1 MQRRDFLM
9 AMSAMVSTM
18 TISGCTDPN
27 DVSTTANVAPVA
39 DGINPEQI
47 EPGYNLDGLFPRYTD
62 FDPIV
67 PTWCVTPDLDRCI
80 HRFHLSSPFSPSGRY
95 LGLTRLPREDR
106 PPQAGESAEIV
117 LVDLTTGEQKVIAE
131 TIGWDTQLGA
141 QVQWGSSDAELFFN
155 DIDKTTWVPFGV
167 KMNPLSGAKVKLNGT
182 VYSASGDGL
191 WVVSTCLRRIGAT
204 QAGYGVV
211 VPPEYVPT
219 NVGAVEDDG
228 VYVTNAL
235 SGESRMVASYKR
247 IVEEAVP
254 QIDVSSY
261 GPGDFYG
268 FHVKFNASAERIML
282 VLRYMP
288 ESDGKR
294 RPMLITMTR
303 EGEDIRVAIPASE
316 WADKGGN
323 HPNWHPDGEHVM
335 MNLDIDGDGWMYV
348 QARYNGT
355 GLKKFTEVPANHGH
369 PSIHPGG
376 RYMISDVYPREADA
390 FGDGTVPLHFVDL
403 EKGQRQTLIRM
414 DAVTRFF
421 DDDMNKASGMRVD
434 LHPAWDRS
442 AYKRVAI
449 NGVLDGTRR
458 VFVADLSGVLSAADS
473 V

>member
-1 MQRRDFLM
+1 MQRRDFIM
-9 AMSAMVSTM
+9 AMSAAVSTLAM
-18 TISGCTDPN
+18 GGCNKTDN
-27 DVSTTANVAPVA
+27 GSVVAKSAAKSADVNL
-39 DGINPEQI
+39 
-47 EPGYNLDGLFPRYTD
+47 EPGKPTYHLDSLFPRYTD
-62 FDPIV
+62 FDPKV

-106 PPQAGESAEIV
+106 PPQAGEPAEIV

-155 DIDKTTWVPFGV
+155 DIDKDTWIPFGI
-167 KMNPLSGAKVKLNGT
+167 KLNPLSGAQVKLDGT
-182 VYSASGDGL
+182 VYSVSPDGM
-191 WVVSTCLRRIGAT
+191 WAASTCLRRIGAT

-219 NVGAVEDDG
+219 NVGAVDDDG
-228 VYVTNAL
+228 VYVTNTR

-254 QIDVSSY
+254 QIDISRY
-261 GPGDFYG
+261 GPGNFYG
-268 FHVKFNASAERIML
+268 FHVKWNASSERVML

-303 EGEDIRVAIPASE
+303 DGDDIRVAIPATE

-348 QARYNGT
+348 QARYDGT

-376 RYMISDVYPREADA
+376 RFMISDVYPREADA

-403 EKGQRQTLIRM
+403 QTGQRETLVRM
-414 DAVTRFF
+414 DAVSRFF
-421 DDDMNKASGMRVD
+421 DDDMNKASSMRVD

-442 AYKRVAI
+442 AYTRVAI

-458 VFVADLSGVLSAADS
+458 VFVADLSELVLPT
-473 V
+473 